1 MRSPRSPCYLC
12 IQNDAEERVDWKPD
26 IFTYLSYREYL
37 KDYYVAAKANTR
49 AFSYRY
55 FSRKAGYSSPNFLKL
70 VIDGKRNLS
79 SESVEKFAAALK
91 LGRDEGRFFTNLVA
105 LEQAETD
112 AERNEAYEKVS
123 ASRTFRG
130 ARRIDHGFFDYLS
143 HWYNPAIREMVLRP
157 DFQEDT
163 EWIAAQLI
171 PPIRPAQAQKA
182 LALLLDLGL
191 LVRDEEGHLA
201 HGDAAITTGHEV
213 RSLAI
218 GNYHRQMLDR
228 AGESIELVQRELRDI
243 SALTV
248 VVSDATVAEL
258 KERIHTFRERLLE
271 LSMRD
276 PNPENVYQLCIQLFP
291 LTHSAERD
299 DS

>member
-1 MRSPRSPCYLC
+1 M
-12 IQNDAEERVDWKPD
+12 DWKPD

-37 KDYYVAAKANTR
+37 NDYYVAAKANTR

-70 VIDGKRNLS
+70 VSEGRRNLS
-79 SESVEKFAAALK
+79 AESVEKFSSALK
-91 LGRDEGRFFTNLVA
+91 LDRDEARFFSNLVV

-112 AERNEAYEKVS
+112 AERNEAYEKVA
-123 ASRTFRG
+123 ASRTYRG

-143 HWYNPAIREMVLRP
+143 RWYNPAIREMVLRP
-157 DFQEDT
+157 DFTEDPA
-163 EWIAAQLI
+163 WIASQLL
-171 PPIRPAQAQKA
+171 PQIRPAQAEKA

-191 LVRDEEGHLA
+191 LIRDEEGALV

-218 GNYHRQMLDR
+218 GNFHRQMIER

-248 VVSDATVAEL
+248 VVSDETVAEL
-258 KERIHTFRERLLE
+258 KTRIHAFRERLLD

-276 PNPENVYQLCIQLFP
+276 PNPANVYQLCIQLFP
-291 LTHSAERD
+291 LTRADRGDEV
-299 DS
+299 

>member
-1 MRSPRSPCYLC
+1 MCIRESLEPRL
-12 IQNDAEERVDWKPD
+12 DWKPD

-37 KDYYVAAKANTR
+37 GDYYDAAKANTR

-55 FSRKAGYSSPNFLKL
+55 FSRKAGYASPNFLKL
-70 VIDGKRNLS
+70 VIDGSRNLS
-79 SESVEKFAAALK
+79 AESVEKFTTALK
-91 LGRDEGRFFTNLVA
+91 LDRDETRFFSNLVA

-112 AERNEAYEKVS
+112 ADRNHAYEKVA
-123 ASRTFRG
+123 ASRTYRG

-157 DFQEDT
+157 DFVEDPA
-163 EWIAAQLI
+163 WIAAKLL
-171 PPIRPAQAQKA
+171 PPIRPIQAEKA

-191 LVRDEEGHLA
+191 LIRDEEGDLS

-218 GNYHRQMLDR
+218 GNYHRQMLER
-228 AGESIELVQRELRDI
+228 AGESIELVERELRDI

-248 VVSDATVAEL
+248 VVSDETVAEL
-258 KERIHTFRERLLE
+258 KTRIHTFRERLLD

-291 LTHSAERD
+291 LTRSDPGEDA
-299 DS
+299 